1 MAVNQG
7 QHRHNQKNVTDP
19 DKHDGTL
26 EFLPPEVKLSKLSGV
41 GYFADITECG
51 CLSRSGYQR

>member
-7 QHRHNQKNVTDP
+7 QHPSNQKNVTDP

-26 EFLPPEVKLSKLSGV
+26 ECLPPEVKLSKLSLM
-41 GYFADITECG
+41 GYFADFTERG
-51 CLSRSGYQR
+51 CYSRSGYQR